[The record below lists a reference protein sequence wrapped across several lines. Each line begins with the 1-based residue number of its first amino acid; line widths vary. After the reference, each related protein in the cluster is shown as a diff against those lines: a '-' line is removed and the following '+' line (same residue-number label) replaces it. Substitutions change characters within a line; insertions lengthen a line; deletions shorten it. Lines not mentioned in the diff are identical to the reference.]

1 MTITPQPAAKKQEQ
15 SLKKIVDFFSRLR
28 RRISRRILLL
38 EFMPE
43 ALLISEA
50 SLQASQIALNN
61 CRLNELPDGATDRGT
76 PLDPDAMAELIS
88 EICSAEKFHSLR
100 TAVVLPPEAVH
111 VSSHWLPAGLD
122 ADQLKKYV
130 LEPGSPV
137 QLPFPLDQTDFEL
150 IPHHVAAL
158 EASDDLQYY
167 CLIAVSKR
175 LIDRLIETIK
185 ISGQELLFVG
195 SSVMGLMRLARFALI
210 NLSDKEVILIIELL
224 ADYSHITVASASAP
238 ICCDRLTAIR
248 EFPAFPKNVDSDD
261 RAEAANV
268 VKAGLPEDYLP
279 LSDLDIRALASDVK
293 EFISNFEIKNI
304 VSLRV
309 VKVLLSGPSSA
320 HPGIDELFAE
330 ALAMPVQR
338 LRIRNDPQLASAELP
353 DGLHAA
359 AISRLVGLGLKFL
372 PSPVCSDDWNLTM
385 QPTKV
390 IEMQVKPSSQEFQ
403 PNLLIEPLELSSDL
417 KVDPI
422 EEHIS
427 EPLFSFGYKEE
438 SEEYGEILDEKIK
451 SLQSKYEDLNHET
464 EESFSLGLGEPEL
477 DDPSQWPSIKS

>member
-1 MTITPQPAAKKQEQ
+1 
-15 SLKKIVDFFSRLR
+15 
-28 RRISRRILLL
+28 
-38 EFMPE
+38 
-43 ALLISEA
+43 
-50 SLQASQIALNN
+50 
-61 CRLNELPDGATDRGT
+61 
-76 PLDPDAMAELIS
+76 
-88 EICSAEKFHSLR
+88 
-100 TAVVLPPEAVH
+100 
-111 VSSHWLPAGLD
+111 
-122 ADQLKKYV
+122 
-130 LEPGSPV
+130 
-137 QLPFPLDQTDFEL
+137 
-150 IPHHVAAL
+150 
-158 EASDDLQYY
+158 
-167 CLIAVSKR
+167 
-175 LIDRLIETIK
+175 
-185 ISGQELLFVG
+185 
-195 SSVMGLMRLARFALI
+195 MGLMRLARFALI

-390 IEMQVKPSSQEFQ
+390 IEMQVKPSSKEFQ